1 MLDVALWDRTN
12 NPYII
17 PPGLTL
23 TPTRLAGIAQG
34 GYDSAEITVDG
45 PAMQL
50 RDVRRWLRYRVQVV
64 GIAGM
69 VWDGYIDEVSLTLGG
84 ATVTVTT
91 ERMFNAV
98 KVLYSYTADDGGG
111 ESGETDWLTDA
122 DSIGE
127 YGRKEVLHS
136 AGGEISTDAANA
148 MRLTVLTA
156 HAKASR
162 PTVTV
167 QPQPGGSASTAT
179 LYCKG
184 RWQALEW
191 RYYADATGYEAHE
204 DVGGQRAILGWKLTA
219 NTLGFVSNPNN
230 RILDFAGKLTPLK
243 ENDQLLVSGSASNN
257 GVKVVK
263 SEVDGD
269 PKTYSSTGINFDP
282 TDDIKDTN
290 LGLGFIRAREGLR
303 VQGSPN
309 NDGYYFIG
317 DVVGA
322 DRVEAVGSFGAMPVQ
337 SDSAGPNVTLS
348 MSHNVETST
357 ALTHETPGAN
367 ITLTAH
373 GQRIAQRFQLTTGP
387 WAVGEIAVH
396 IAKFN
401 DPTDDVTLAI
411 YSDTGGAAPVTLLG
425 SATLAGA
432 DVPNTQAAWR
442 SVKLAM
448 PVTLANATYY
458 HVVVSRT
465 GTANADNWFEVSL
478 DDEGTYPRGG
488 LRLYDG
494 AAWQIP
500 AMSADMPF
508 KLWGVVTT
516 TQKIADIVAAVPSA
530 AVGGAS
536 IVTPTTVYTRR
547 KRDNRAT
554 AWEEIKTLL
563 DTGTAAG
570 ARLICAVTE
579 GGTLVVDVEPTP
591 DALDLIWR
599 DDGQLIHADGKPVLP
614 GVLPFGRWVQIE
626 SLVADD
632 WQGDVSKLLVERAEY
647 DCSAGTWTLAPK
659 EAPDPYNIGSE
670 QG

>member
-1 MLDVALWDRTN
+1 MFNVVLWDRTN
-12 NPYII
+12 SLYAA
-17 PPGLTL
+17 PPDLRL
-23 TPTRLAGIAQG
+23 TPTRVAGTAQG
-34 GYDSAEITVDG
+34 GFDSAEITVDG

-50 RDVRRWLRYRVQVV
+50 RDVRRWLRYRLQVV
-64 GIAGM
+64 GVAGM
-69 VWDGYIDEVSLTLGG
+69 VWDGYIDEVSLTMGG
-84 ATVTVTT
+84 ATVTVST

-98 KVLYSYTADDGGG
+98 KVLYSYTGDDGGG

-122 DSIGE
+122 DSIAE

-136 AGGEISTDAANA
+136 AGGEISTASAEA

-167 QPQPGGSASTAT
+167 QPQQGVRVDSAT

-191 RYYADATGYEAHE
+191 RYYTDATGYEAHE
-204 DVGGQRAILGWKLTA
+204 DLGGQRAILGWKLTA
-219 NTLGFVSNPNN
+219 TTIGFVSNPNN
-230 RILDFAGKLTPLK
+230 RILDFAGKLKPIK

-263 SEVDGD
+263 NEVAGD
-269 PKTYSSTGINFDP
+269 IANYSSTGINFDP
-282 TDDIKDTN
+282 TDDIKDNN
-290 LGLGFIRAREGLR
+290 LGLGFVRAREGLK
-303 VQGSPN
+303 VAGSPN

-337 SDSAGPNVTLS
+337 SDSAGPNVRLD
-348 MSHNVETST
+348 MAHNVETTT
-357 ALTHETPGAN
+357 ALAHETPGAAV
-367 ITLTAH
+367 TLTAY
-373 GQRIAQRFQLTTGP
+373 GQRIAQRLQLTTGP

-401 DPTDDVTLAI
+401 APTDNVTLAI
-411 YSDTGGAAPVTLLG
+411 YSDSSAAPGTLLG
-425 SATLAGA
+425 SATLAVA
-432 DVPNTQAAWR
+432 DIPNEQAAWR
-442 SVKLAM
+442 SVKLTT
-448 PVTLANATYY
+448 PVALANATYY
-458 HVVVSRT
+458 HVVVART
-465 GTANADNWFEVSL
+465 GTANADNWFEVTL

-494 AAWQIP
+494 SAWQIP
-500 AMSADMPF
+500 AFSGDMPF
-508 KLWGVVTT
+508 KLFGVVTT
-516 TQKIADIVAAVPSA
+516 TQKIADIVSAVTTPAVSA
-530 AVGGAS
+530 AS
-536 IVTPTTVYTRR
+536 IVTATTVYTRR
-547 KRDNRAT
+547 KRDGRST

-563 DTGTAAG
+563 DTGTSAG
-570 ARLICAVTE
+570 ARLTCYVTE
-579 GGTLVVDVEPTP
+579 GGTLVVDQEPTP

-599 DDGQLIHADGKPVLP
+599 DSGQLIHADGKPVLP
-614 GVLPFGRWVQIE
+614 GVLPFGKWVQIE

-632 WQGDVSKLLVERAEY
+632 WQGDVSKMLVERAEY
-647 DCSAGTWTLAPK
+647 DCQGGTWTMQPK

>member
-1 MLDVALWDRTN
+1 MFTVALWDRQN
-12 NPYII
+12 SPYS
-17 PPGLTL
+17 PPPDLVL
-23 TPTRLAGIAQG
+23 TPTRIGGVAQG
-34 GYDSAEITVDG
+34 GFDAAEIEVSG
-45 PAMQL
+45 SAMQL

-64 GIAGM
+64 EIGGV
-69 VWDGYIDEVSLTLGG
+69 VWEGRVEEISLTMGG

-111 ESGETDWLTDA
+111 ESGETDWLTDD

-148 MRLTVLTA
+148 MRLTVLKA

-167 QPQPGGSASTAT
+167 QPQQGVRQDSAT

-184 RWQALEW
+184 RYVALEE
-191 RYYADATGYEAHE
+191 RYYSDVTGYEAHE
-204 DVGGQRAILGWKLTA
+204 DVGGQRVILGWKLTA
-219 NTLGFVSNPNN
+219 TTLGFVSNPNN
-230 RILDFAGKLTPLK
+230 RILDFGGKLAPLK

-263 SEVDGD
+263 GGTDGD
-269 PKTYSSTGINFDP
+269 TKTYSSTGINFDP
-282 TDDIKDTN
+282 TDDIKDTA

-317 DVVGA
+317 DVVSA
-322 DRVEAVGSFGAMPVQ
+322 DRVEAVGSFGAMPIQ
-337 SDSAGPNVTLS
+337 SDSAGPNVTLT
-348 MSHNVETST
+348 MAHNVETTT
-357 ALTHETPGAN
+357 ALSHETPGAS
-367 ITLTAH
+367 ITLTAY
-373 GQRIAQRFQLTTGP
+373 GQKLAQRFQLTTGP
-387 WAVGEIAVH
+387 WDVGEITVH

-401 DPTDDVTLAI
+401 NPTDNVVLQIWTDNA
-411 YSDTGGAAPVTLLG
+411 AAPNALLG
-425 SATLAGA
+425 GATLAGA
-432 DVPNTQAAWR
+432 DIPNEQAAWR
-442 SVKLAM
+442 SVKLAT
-448 PVTLANATYY
+448 PITLANATYY
-458 HVVVSRT
+458 HVVVART
-465 GTANADNWFEVSL
+465 GTANADNWFEVSI

-488 LRLYDG
+488 VRLYDG
-494 AAWQIP
+494 ATWQIP
-500 AMSADMPF
+500 AFNGDMPF

-516 TQKIADIVAAVPSA
+516 TQKIADIVAAVTSSA
-530 AVGGAS
+530 VSGTS
-536 IVTPTTVYTRR
+536 IINPTTVYTRR

-570 ARLICAVTE
+570 ERLICYVTE
-579 GGTLVVDVEPTP
+579 GGTLVVDKEPAP
-591 DALDLIWR
+591 DALDLIWK
-599 DDGQLIHADGKPVLP
+599 DDGQLVHADGKPCLP
-614 GVLPFGRWVQIE
+614 GFLPFGRWVQIE

-632 WQGDVSKLLVERAEY
+632 WQADVSRMLVERADY
-647 DCSAGTWTLAPK
+647 DCRGGTWTLSPK

>member
-1 MLDVALWDRTN
+1 MFDIVLWDRTN
-12 NPYII
+12 SLYQP
-17 PPGLTL
+17 PPGLTF
-23 TPTRLAGIAQG
+23 TPGRMGAIAQG
-34 GYDSAEITVDG
+34 GFDSAEITVDG
-45 PAMQL
+45 PALLL

-64 GIAGM
+64 GMAGV
-69 VWDGYIDEVSLTLGG
+69 VWDGYIDEISLTMGG
-84 ATVTVTT
+84 ATVTVST

-111 ESGETDWLTDA
+111 ESGETDWLTD
-122 DSIGE
+122 DSSIGE

-136 AGGEISTDAANA
+136 AGGEISQDAANA

-162 PTVTV
+162 PSVTV
-167 QPQPGGSASTAT
+167 QPQQGVSQDSAT

-184 RWQALEW
+184 RWQSLEW

-219 NTLGFVSNPNN
+219 NTIGFVSNPNN
-230 RILDFAGKLTPLK
+230 RILDFGGKLTPIK

-263 SEVDGD
+263 NEVAGD
-269 PKTYSSTGINFDP
+269 IANYSSTGINFDP
-282 TDDIKDTN
+282 TDDIKDNN
-290 LGLGFIRAREGLR
+290 LGLGFVRAREGLK
-303 VQGSPN
+303 VAGSPN

-337 SDSAGPNVTLS
+337 SDSAGPNVRLD
-348 MSHNVETST
+348 MAHNVETTT
-357 ALTHETPGAN
+357 ALLHETPGAAV
-367 ITLTAH
+367 TLTAY
-373 GQRIAQRFQLTTGP
+373 GQKVAQRFQLTTGP
-387 WAVGEIAVH
+387 WDVGEIAVH

-401 DPTDDVTLAI
+401 APTDNVTLAV
-411 YSDTGGAAPVTLLG
+411 YSDSSAAPGTLLG

-432 DVPNTQAAWR
+432 DIPNKQAAWK
-442 SVKLAM
+442 SVKLAT
-448 PVTLANATYY
+448 PVALSNATYY
-458 HVVVSRT
+458 HVVVART
-465 GTANADNWFEVSL
+465 GTANADNWFEVTL
-478 DDEGTYPRGG
+478 DEEGTYPRGG

-494 AAWQIP
+494 SAWQIP

-516 TQKIADIVAAVPSA
+516 TQKIADIVTAVNGQ
-530 AVGGAS
+530 AVSGAS
-536 IVTPTTVYTRR
+536 IVTPSTVYTRR
-547 KRDNRAT
+547 KRDGRST
-554 AWEEIKTLL
+554 AWDEIKTLL
-563 DTGTAAG
+563 DTGTTVG
-570 ARLICAVTE
+570 ARYICNVTE
-579 GGTLVVDVEPTP
+579 SGTLVVDAEPAP

-599 DDGQLIHADGKPVLP
+599 DSGQLVHADGKPVLP

-632 WQGDVSKLLVERAEY
+632 WQADVSKMLVDRCEY
-647 DCSAGTWTLAPK
+647 DCSAGTWTLSPK
-659 EAPDPYNIGSE
+659 EAPDPYSIGSE